1 MAWQLDFPGS
11 DLRGEGLVL
20 VLSSIHYP
28 NVLELRLEHR
38 IFLID
43 EKGVDRLL
51 ELIDGV
57 PVTVVEFDLLGSV
70 GEFFSRVAYLTNTP
84 WLGRNWDAM
93 SDRLSDFGEFLHIN
107 DRAVVVFRQFDHFVQ
122 VDGPSAK
129 NLIDSCVH
137 AITAGGTPPV
147 VPPFF
152 VFSVR

>member
-11 DLRGEGLVL
+11 DIRGEGLVL
-20 VLSSIHYP
+20 ALSRIHGP
-28 NVLELRLEHR
+28 NVLDLPQEHR

-43 EKGVDRLL
+43 EKDVDRLL
-51 ELIDGV
+51 ELLDGV
-57 PVTVVEFDLLGSV
+57 PVIVVEFGLLSSV
-70 GEFFSRVAYLTNTP
+70 GDFFSRVAYLTDTP

-107 DRAVVVFRQFDHFVQ
+107 DRAVVVFREFDHFVP
-122 VDGPSAK
+122 VDGPSAG
-129 NLIDSCVH
+129 NLIESCMH
-137 AITAGGTPPV
+137 AITAGGTPPA